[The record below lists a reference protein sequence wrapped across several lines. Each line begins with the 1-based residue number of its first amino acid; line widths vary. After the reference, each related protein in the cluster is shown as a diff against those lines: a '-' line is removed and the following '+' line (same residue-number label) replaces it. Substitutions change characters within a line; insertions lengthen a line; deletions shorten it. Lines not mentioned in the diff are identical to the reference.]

1 MLDRWD
7 IFLLSFYCTWWCSL
21 TSRIAFNR
29 EIVVSF
35 RNKTCVEWKG
45 VIYVYLNRKIVLFTR
60 HFFFH
65 DKKKKKRKVTSYSI
79 RCILFYYSNFLFSL
93 LTKKKKIAFLLST
106 IYHLRCPFFFF
117 FVFYSI
123 VIDFFNISTRITR

>member
-93 LTKKKKIAFLLST
+93 LTKKKKLHFFYPPSIIFVVL
-106 IYHLRCPFFFF
+106 FFFF
-117 FVFYSI
+117 CILFDCDRFL
-123 VIDFFNISTRITR
+123 